1 MKKLIRLAVGG
12 GCLVLAAVT
21 ARAGGMADGCD
32 FSHTGFYRYG
42 GGVDRTVFQW
52 GVAGGRLNFCF
63 EVVDDTPCDVAELKT
78 ERDLDSCDRVEL
90 YFSPTSEL
98 SKPYYAIEMDAKG
111 NVLDYSVLYGHPFD
125 YRWRNKTVVTK
136 AERTAAGYRVS
147 GSIALTELRSF
158 GIVPERFWM
167 GAFRADFKNGGELA
181 GWYSYLPHPSGR
193 ANFHVPQMFFPV
205 ASAVPWP

>member
-1 MKKLIRLAVGG
+1 MHKKSRVATE
-12 GCLVLAAVT
+12 VT
-21 ARAGGMADGCD
+21 LRFINVECHGTALSFIQIFYVFNR
-32 FSHTGFYRYG
+32 HTGQFR
-42 GGVDRTVFQW
+42 
-52 GVAGGRLNFCF
+52 N
-63 EVVDDTPCDVAELKT
+63 
-78 ERDLDSCDRVEL
+78 
-90 YFSPTSEL
+90 
-98 SKPYYAIEMDAKG
+98 
-111 NVLDYSVLYGHPFD
+111 VLYGHPFD

-147 GSIALTELRSF
+147 GSIALTELKCF
-158 GIVPERFWM
+158 GIAPERFWM